1 MENNELLKELRQLS
15 VQTGS
20 LACLGCGREHGC
32 SVHGCAILKKA
43 AEALEEAEGVVR
55 STGRLAKHYR
65 DQRDAAVRQLRRIG
79 DCDTCKK
86 NQPLGYDP
94 PECVA
99 CTRGQA
105 WEWDGGSHEKN

>member
-1 MENNELLKELRQLS
+1 MSETNLVTALRHMA

-20 LACLGCGREHGC
+20 LACLGCGFEHGC
-32 SVHGCAILKKA
+32 SVHGCAILRKA
-43 AEALEEAEGVVR
+43 VDVLEKADGVLDAATRV
-55 STGRLAKHYR
+55 AKEYKA
-65 DQRDAAVRQLRRIG
+65 QRDAAVRQLRRIG

-86 NQPLGYDP
+86 NQPEGYDP

-105 WEWDGGSHEKN
+105 WEWNGGNYE

>member
-1 MENNELLKELRQLS
+1 MSETNLVTTLRHMA

-20 LACLGCGREHGC
+20 LACLGCGFEHGC

-55 STGRLAKHYR
+55 SASRLAKHYR

-86 NQPLGYDP
+86 NQPIGYDP